1 MKKSLLFISAAI
13 LIAGLFTC
21 RGGLTSGGDKNK
33 NGGNNP
39 QKQQPEQTDVE
50 TSPITTSSAVKAV
63 PEAVDIFIDASGSM
77 KGYIDGVQ
85 GTLKDVVPQLIPNLK
100 HSDRMSLD
108 VENINCY
115 TIDNET
121 LRKKDTNGFNNSIT
135 NASIFNGQS
144 TEVHEMFNV
153 VAKTIV
159 DYPKHVGVIISDC
172 VLSFP
177 GSQLTSNREKNYNDV
192 GVLTSAVTDA
202 MTTLYNNGMNVSV
215 VKYTSDFNG
224 NYYYDYHNQ
233 RLSSARNQIMSKR
246 PFYLVLVG
254 KRELVDAMFN
264 KNVIPQGYEAVF
276 SFNKEG
282 AKPQATF
289 LRASKA
295 SSWVP
300 KLENNVP
307 TIATNVRPNRNIEAA
322 YAYMIIDRFE
332 LPSYL
337 ESKREEIMGAPKYD
351 GKYIASVSRVMQA
364 DIKDDLISVKGQ
376 NPDLTG
382 AYIYK
387 ITFQNNETLKNLT
400 LFDDRIYFEAPATNA
415 ASSEIEK
422 DDANSLSSLSDL
434 EGKTFMFNHLI
445 TGLRNAYSGGGAPLA
460 EVHIKIETKQ

>member
-1 MKKSLLFISAAI
+1 MKKTFILISVAI
-13 LIAGLFTC
+13 IIAGLFAC
-21 RGGLTSGGDKNK
+21 RGGLTSGVDKNN
-33 NGGNNP
+33 NGGDNP
-39 QKQQPEQTDVE
+39 QNPQQTQSGGN
-50 TSPITTSSAVKAV
+50 TSGVGEAI

-77 KGYIDGVQ
+77 KGYIEGVQ
-85 GTLKDVVPQLIPNLK
+85 GTLKEVVPALIPNLK
-100 HSDRMSLD
+100 HSDRMALD
-108 VENINCY
+108 PANINCY
-115 TIDNET
+115 TIDNQN
-121 LRKKDTNGFNNSIT
+121 LKKKNTDEFSNSIT

-159 DYPKHVGVIISDC
+159 DNPKHVGVIVSDC
-172 VLSFP
+172 ILSFS
-177 GSQLTSNREKNYNDV
+177 GKELKKNIEKNYNDI
-192 GVLTSAVTDA
+192 GILTAEVTNA

-233 RLSSARNQIMSKR
+233 KLSIAKNQIMSKR

-264 KNVIPQGYEAVF
+264 KNVIPQDYEAVF

-300 KLENNVP
+300 ELNNNVP
-307 TIATNVRPNRNIEAA
+307 TIATNVKPNKNIEAA

-337 ESKREEIMGAPKYD
+337 ESKREAIMGSPKSD

-364 DIKDDLISVKGQ
+364 DIKDDLISVKGKIP
-376 NPDLTG
+376 NLTG

-387 ITFQNNETLKNLT
+387 ITFKNNETLKNLT
-400 LFDDRIYFEAPATNA
+400 LFDDRIYFEAPASNA

-460 EVHIKIETKQ
+460 EVIINIKTKQ